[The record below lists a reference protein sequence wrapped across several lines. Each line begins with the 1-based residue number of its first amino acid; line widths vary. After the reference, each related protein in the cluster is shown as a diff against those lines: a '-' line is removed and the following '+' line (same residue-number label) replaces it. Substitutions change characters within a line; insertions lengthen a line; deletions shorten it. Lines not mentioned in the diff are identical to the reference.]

1 MFTKKG
7 SPLYSQLKDILLKD
21 IKENYK
27 AGEII
32 PAEPKLEEIYKVSR
46 IPQNREN
53 KKENSFFFLK
63 NTCQMHEGV
72 IE

>member
-1 MFTKKG
+1 LHRK
-7 SPLYSQLKDILLKD
+7 
-21 IKENYK
+21 N
-27 AGEII
+27 A
-32 PAEPKLEEIYKVSR
+32 

>member
-46 IPQNREN
+46 ITVRKAIEELEREN
-53 KKENSFFFLK
+53 IVEKK
-63 NTCQMHEGV
+63 TR
-72 IE
+72 